1 VAWVDLFGKGVAL
14 LETVKCL
21 DITSY
26 LLKRK
31 NMLRKNKSGFTLVE
45 ILLVIAV
52 IGILSSVIMVGIG
65 GVRKK
70 ARTSAALKTAE
81 SATAEL
87 AHCYLND
94 KPITPWTNNINGGGI
109 ICSGAGEWP
118 SLTHRCHYDIFN
130 AANYEFSIK
139 CNDDQHTITCN
150 YADGK
155 CIVSYGS

>member
-1 VAWVDLFGKGVAL
+1 MFGKGVAL

-81 SATAEL
+81 SVTAEL

-94 KPITPWTNNINGGGI
+94 KDIGWWGDQNNGGGA

-118 SLTHRCHYDIFN
+118 PLIHRCQYSSHN
-130 AANYEFSIK
+130 EAQHEFSIQ
-139 CNDDQHTITCN
+139 CNGNQHTITCN

-155 CIVSYGS
+155 CTVDYGN

>member
-1 VAWVDLFGKGVAL
+1 MAWVDLFGKGVAL

-31 NMLRKNKSGFTLVE
+31 NMLWKNKSGFTLIE

-52 IGILSSVIMVGIG
+52 IGILSSVILVGIG

-87 AHCYLND
+87 AYCYLND
-94 KPITPWTNNINGGGI
+94 KDINQWDNSRSGGRNI
-109 ICSGAGEWP
+109 CEGAGKWP
-118 SLTHRCHYDIFN
+118 PLIHRCRYDSFN
-130 AANYEFSIK
+130 ATNHEFLIK
-139 CNDDQHTITCN
+139 CNGDQHTITCN

-155 CIVSYGS
+155 CTVSYGS